1 MTDFLRAE
9 WTDLIMAN
17 YAVDTATLTP
27 YLPAGVELDLYD
39 GEAYVSLVGFMFTNT
54 RIFGVPIPVLGMFEE
69 INLRFYVKRR
79 EGDTWKRGVVFINET
94 IPHKVVAWVANKLYK
109 EHYTAIATRNTQLCT
124 ETAKHIKY
132 LWRLNK
138 QWHHI
143 AVAAEACNAPMVAG
157 SMEAFI
163 FEHYY
168 GYTKISASITEEYRV
183 AHPSWNTHKVT
194 SYDIQCDF
202 SQMYGNAF
210 GYLNTATPRSVFL
223 AEGSAV
229 SVKWQRNRLHLP

>member
-27 YLPAGVELDLYD
+27 YLPAGVELDLYN
-39 GEAYVSLVGFMFTNT
+39 GEAYVSLVGFMFRNT
-54 RIFGVPIPVLGMFEE
+54 RIFGVPIPVLGTFEE

-94 IPHKVVAWVANKLYK
+94 IPYKVVAWVANKLYK
-109 EHYTAIATRNTQLCT
+109 EHYTAIATRHRVLHT
-124 ETAKHIKY
+124 ETVKHIKY

-143 AVAAEACNAPMVAG
+143 SVAAETRYAPMLAD

-168 GYTKISASITEEYRV
+168 GYTKVSASATEEYQV

-194 SYDIQCDF
+194 GYYIQCDF
-202 SQMYGNAF
+202 SQMYGSAF
-210 GYLNTATPRSVFL
+210 GCLNTAKPRSVFL
-223 AEGSAV
+223 AEGSGV
-229 SVKWQRNRLHLP
+229 SVKWKRNRLAL